1 MSSIAFPV
9 KTTKNKRKISFDDK
23 PQYFI
28 IMPTKSEEKFNDND
42 FQYQSSL
49 ATMHTKQCQE
59 LKMDKNSNY
68 IQSPGES
75 NDTISHNQ
83 TFLED
88 FDEQS
93 GSDNELE
100 KEDCDDSL
108 EIISDKVVLL
118 MMNTEGVADRY
129 TPAVR
134 NMQEGKKQMISII
147 RSIKIFE
154 SCKSYAL
161 LVSCYNFFNLAINR
175 HWKEFAELRRRKEI
189 EYIENTKNI
198 GDLVTKVKL
207 RSEIFQPYLF

>member
-1 MSSIAFPV
+1 MSSIAFPE
-9 KTTKNKRKISFDDK
+9 KTTKSKRKISFNDK

-28 IMPTKSEEKFNDND
+28 IMPTKSEEKFDNND
-42 FQYQSSL
+42 FQYQNSL
-49 ATMHTKQCQE
+49 TTMHTKQSQE
-59 LKMDKNSNY
+59 LKMDRNSNY

-75 NDTISHNQ
+75 NDINSHNQ

-88 FDEQS
+88 FNEQS

-134 NMQEGKKQMISII
+134 NMQEGKKQIKSII
-147 RSIKIFE
+147 RWI
-154 SCKSYAL
+154 SCR
-161 LVSCYNFFNLAINR
+161 F
-175 HWKEFAELRRRKEI
+175 
-189 EYIENTKNI
+189 T
-198 GDLVTKVKL
+198 
-207 RSEIFQPYLF
+207 

>member
-1 MSSIAFPV
+1 
-9 KTTKNKRKISFDDK
+9 
-23 PQYFI
+23 
-28 IMPTKSEEKFNDND
+28 
-42 FQYQSSL
+42 
-49 ATMHTKQCQE
+49 
-59 LKMDKNSNY
+59 MDKNSNY

-147 RSIKIFE
+147 R
-154 SCKSYAL
+154 
-161 LVSCYNFFNLAINR
+161 
-175 HWKEFAELRRRKEI
+175 
-189 EYIENTKNI
+189 
-198 GDLVTKVKL
+198 
-207 RSEIFQPYLF
+207 

>member
-49 ATMHTKQCQE
+49 ATMHTKQSQE

-68 IQSPGES
+68 IQSPGEL
-75 NDTISHNQ
+75 NDTNSHNQ
-83 TFLED
+83 TFFED
-88 FDEQS
+88 FDEQI

-100 KEDCDDSL
+100 KEDGDDSL

-134 NMQEGKKQMISII
+134 NMQEGKRQMKSII
-147 RSIKIFE
+147 R
-154 SCKSYAL
+154 C
-161 LVSCYNFFNLAINR
+161 VSCQFI
-175 HWKEFAELRRRKEI
+175 
-189 EYIENTKNI
+189 
-198 GDLVTKVKL
+198 
-207 RSEIFQPYLF
+207 